1 MDASLEERQSYSARL
16 MIKHPD
22 RIPVIIENNLKLDN
36 YKYLLPKSLLFSEFL
51 VIIRKKITL
60 NKFEAIYSFVKNEN
74 EYILV
79 PMRESIGELYNRY
92 KNLDNFF
99 YIRFGIEN
107 TFGWSF
113 AKGSFW
119 LNVK

>member
-1 MDASLEERQSYSARL
+1 MDASLKERQSYSSRL
-16 MIKHPD
+16 MNKHPD

-51 VIIRKKITL
+51 AIISKKITL

-79 PMRESIGELYNRY
+79 PMRDTIGELYNRY
-92 KNLDNFF
+92 KNIDNFF

-107 TFGWSF
+107 TFG
-113 AKGSFW
+113 
-119 LNVK
+119 